1 MPSKTSDDDAP
12 DVVVVTKQLPRNLTE
27 RIQLVEAS
35 LAKLRVEL
43 EDAEGEHKDAIEKLI
58 EQAQHVLMRLRV
70 LH

>member
-1 MPSKTSDDDAP
+1 MPSKIISDDAP
-12 DVVVVTKQLPRNLTE
+12 DGAAVPTLPRNLAE

-35 LAKLRVEL
+35 LAKLQVEL
-43 EDAEGEHKDAIEKLI
+43 EDAEGEHRDALENLI